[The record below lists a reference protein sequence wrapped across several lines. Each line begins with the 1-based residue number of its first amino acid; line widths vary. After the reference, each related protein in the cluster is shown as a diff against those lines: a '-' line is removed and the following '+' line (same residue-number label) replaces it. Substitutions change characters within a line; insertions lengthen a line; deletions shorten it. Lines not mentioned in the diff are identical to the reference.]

1 MIGEWAGKV
10 QFEIMQLELRNLEED
25 DLDWL

>member
-25 DLDWL
+25 DLDRL